1 MKKRVRIYKAQ
12 QGGVPQQKQ
21 ISETELMD
29 MTYKLLTAGSEP
41 QEVLTSL
48 VSSGVQ
54 QDLANRAISSVVE
67 YINDEQAKMDADRN
81 QDMDAKEDL
90 MAEEQADQDEA
101 MRQAEYESRQK
112 AMQEMYYGEYEED
125 PGAEAEEDAVVDD
138 LIMKTGGK
146 MPSKRTFVRNYIKQA
161 GGVQEDGR
169 ADSTGATERNNDL
182 SRFVGTLKDKGNQAL
197 MKQDAEAMY
206 ESMQQ
211 DGGDVES
218 PVMAFDPYHNLAHY
232 SDTFE
237 HAMPSM
243 QTGLVQAQF
252 GGGMTRGQERRMG
265 RRYNRMLRNIP
276 MGFNP
281 GGPGM
286 FPGAMNI
293 YTMGNLPMQQMPA
306 AGSYYGGVQLANI
319 DVRRT
324 GLFGRPKEYTIN
336 FFSPTPVTQQ
346 DVSNVIKQEEN
357 NIKETEK
364 EVTEDK
370 KQEEVNTSTATNAGV
385 KEEEIKS
392 GSPVNEAPTT
402 QIIKGKGDDEI
413 VEEIVEEKTYK
424 PRSVY
429 AYNQP
434 AQKLDDQEMW
444 YYSPDRDGMSFMQS
458 GNDWYYD
465 VATDEDQKWNKITDP
480 ERLKQLDKKLK
491 GADLYTLPGK
501 DGFYY
506 RQRADGSYA
515 KFKGDPK
522 KHSEASSKQIAVI
535 KPTDKNYSYLNKNRK
550 YSTSLAGKQIG
561 GFVDPSN
568 PELYKFIYGGV
579 DDLAVPMAD
588 GKLTNDPYFEYGGLV
603 KAQRGMTTITD
614 KFGNTK
620 KVTADEAA
628 VWQRSKAENPEA
640 RLEDVSFQSEKPI
653 QRNPAIQEQLLDY
666 NNPYIG
672 NTYVGGPYDQ
682 YGYPQYGYA
691 PNMRLSTLG
700 AYRYNPMVSYAGS
713 WAQQQGLPYD
723 PNTGQPISGRIY
735 NPALQSIDVKKSSWL
750 TGAPKKYTMYFQGQ
764 GEPGTAIDKAYKPGT
779 WYKGSDGQM
788 QYTGDTSNKGT
799 SSSEKSSYDP
809 TGLSRRQRRADEN
822 YKEIYGHYPGEG
834 RSKSETIDAPLRG
847 IPQAEVPNLDIL
859 PGKDAYKGRTPNLTP
874 VGKLPT
880 RPLSPINTEGGQ
892 ETIPGTST
900 SPAQSPEEQPI
911 PTAGVTADSVY
922 SGEMGSSEEYCFP
935 GGACFSM
942 PEQLEGDQRLF
953 QDLPTTL
960 LRQDLRAN
968 KNWVTGDDQLD
979 VSKLTRQDVL
989 DALMAEKGSPNE
1001 ALENFEQYPNLNTFV
1016 DKWLEYQKGYQANTG
1031 DYNIRSLEDDV
1042 FTNDSSRPRYS
1053 DWLTAMGTPGSDP
1066 TDIFD
1071 DQGVLGMPNK
1081 KYGGILAKAQTGLNT
1096 FSTAASDIPPGYFKD
1111 PVTGLIKNFAGEVYQ
1126 PKTSLTDSQT
1136 LMTNPYKFEKNT
1148 ATGEEPAIKMGTEGT
1163 YENTGLLT
1171 AKDKEKQSQQQ
1182 MAVDVKNKNMFN
1194 VDFQQGLDQ
1203 FNKYGN
1209 MFAQMLEGKDE
1220 AARQRQLY
1228 DQLAA
1233 ENIYGSTSVT
1243 KRGTYNVNS
1252 GLLEEDKMGFTGV
1265 IKYGGN
1271 IKQEGGLYSQALN
1284 EYDYFQKNPESW
1296 EGDPEMTNPDGSLN
1310 MCLDCINVDWDNEQ
1324 HVRDASRLIEEGYSQ
1339 GTHHNLDRFNNSLK
1353 KYNIPTPLYN
1363 SKGRVPV
1370 KPAQAVIS
1378 FQEGGDMMEDDDYG
1392 YSEEEEVYMTPEE
1405 IEQFLMD
1412 GGDLEFI

>member
-12 QGGVPQQKQ
+12 QGGVPQQQQ

-29 MTYKLLTAGSEP
+29 MTYKLLTGGSEP
-41 QEVLTSL
+41 EEVLTSL

-54 QDLANRAISSVVE
+54 QDLANKAISSVVE
-67 YINDEQAKMDADRN
+67 YINDEQAKMDADRD

-101 MRQAEYESRQK
+101 MRQAEYDSRQK
-112 AMQEMYYGEYEED
+112 ALQEMYYGEYEED

-138 LIMKTGGK
+138 LIMKNGGK
-146 MPSKRTFVRNYIKQA
+146 MPSKRTFVRNYIKQV

-182 SRFVGTLKDKGNQAL
+182 SRFVGTLKAKGNQAL

-218 PVMAFDPYHNLAHY
+218 PVMDFDPYHNLAHY

-252 GGGMTRGQERRMG
+252 GGGLTRGQERRMG

-293 YTMGNLPMQQMPA
+293 YTMGNMPGVQQIPS

-336 FFSPTPVTQQ
+336 FFTPTPVTQQ

-364 EVTEDK
+364 EVTQDK
-370 KQEEVNTSTATNAGV
+370 KQEEVDTA
-385 KEEEIKS
+385 
-392 GSPVNEAPTT
+392 
-402 QIIKGKGDDEI
+402 
-413 VEEIVEEKTYK
+413 
-424 PRSVY
+424 
-429 AYNQP
+429 
-434 AQKLDDQEMW
+434 
-444 YYSPDRDGMSFMQS
+444 
-458 GNDWYYD
+458 
-465 VATDEDQKWNKITDP
+465 
-480 ERLKQLDKKLK
+480 
-491 GADLYTLPGK
+491 
-501 DGFYY
+501 
-506 RQRADGSYA
+506 
-515 KFKGDPK
+515 
-522 KHSEASSKQIAVI
+522 
-535 KPTDKNYSYLNKNRK
+535 TDKNAEVQKE
-550 YSTSLAGKQIG
+550 AGKETTVTDSKVEGKKSTVVTKPVVTGEDKTPVEVPVYQGEPWKQTLQQNYDARLVDAGADSDYFENSPFAYRSLSSYPMSKPAPWEQTLSGRNPNLYVPPVKSKDSEKYAANAAKVKANAAKVAANKAKVQANAEKWRKASDKYYEETDPFGGGDPTIGWRPEMQIG

-568 PELYKFIYGGV
+568 PDLYKFIYGGA
-579 DDLAVPMAD
+579 DDIAIPMAD

-653 QRNPAIQEQLLDY
+653 QRNPAIQQQLEQQYYD
-666 NNPYIG
+666 PYAQ
-672 NTYVGGPYDQ
+672 YAQ

-700 AYRYNPMVSYAGS
+700 AYGYNPMVSYAGS

-764 GEPGTAIDKAYKPGT
+764 GEPGTGIDKAYKPGT

-822 YKEIYGHYPGEG
+822 YKKIYGHYPGEG
-834 RSKSETIDAPLRG
+834 RSKPETIDAPLRG

-859 PGKDAYKGRTPNLTP
+859 PGVDAYQGRTPNLTP
-874 VGKLPT
+874 VGSLPT
-880 RPLSPINTEGGQ
+880 RAASPIDTQGRQDIISGTMSYQGMPLREEEEEVIGGPFNTAGPVATQ
-892 ETIPGTST
+892 EDEVATPEFGNYQGMPTAPSFSAPFNMAGPYATEEDMMPEYQLPQDPRVDYANESLQLPFRPGPGLFDNYVDYSNIMSGNPSDLDMSGMPYGDMNPMFTIDPVTKQPVRVRSNPPQRRNV
-900 SPAQSPEEQPI
+900 PAQPRNNT
-911 PTAGVTADSVY
+911 PTPVRNTRVT
-922 SGEMGSSEEYCFP
+922 
-935 GGACFSM
+935 
-942 PEQLEGDQRLF
+942 PEQYVQKQKRDYTPLPSVSNPKMNSEQKYRHDQ
-953 QDLPTTL
+953 DIKD
-960 LRQDLRAN
+960 RQLY
-968 KNWVTGDDQLD
+968 GMYLQ
-979 VSKLTRQDVL
+979 
-989 DALMAEKGSPNE
+989 EYG
-1001 ALENFEQYPNLNTFV
+1001 V
-1016 DKWLEYQKGYQANTG
+1016 DKGRKMFLKDNPQLSYILTG
-1031 DYNIRSLEDDV
+1031 Q
-1042 FTNDSSRPRYS
+1042 PR
-1053 DWLTAMGTPGSDP
+1053 
-1066 TDIFD
+1066 
-1071 DQGVLGMPNK
+1071 K

-1096 FSTAASDIPPGYFKD
+1096 FSASASDIPINYFKD
-1111 PVTGLIKNFAGEVYQ
+1111 PVTGVIRNLAGEIYQ

-1136 LMTNPYKFEKNT
+1136 LITNPYKFEKNIV
-1148 ATGEEPAIKMGTEGT
+1148 TGEEPAIKMGTEGT

-1243 KRGTYNVNS
+1243 DRGTYDVNS
-1252 GLLEEDKMGFTGV
+1252 GLFRQDEMGFTGV

-1271 IKQEGGLYSQALN
+1271 IKQEGG
-1284 EYDYFQKNPESW
+1284 D
-1296 EGDPEMTNPDGSLN
+1296 
-1310 MCLDCINVDWDNEQ
+1310 
-1324 HVRDASRLIEEGYSQ
+1324 
-1339 GTHHNLDRFNNSLK
+1339 
-1353 KYNIPTPLYN
+1353 
-1363 SKGRVPV
+1363 
-1370 KPAQAVIS
+1370 
-1378 FQEGGDMMEDDDYG
+1378 MEDDDYG

-1405 IEQFLMD
+1405 IEQFLID

>member
-12 QGGVPQQKQ
+12 KGGVPQQKQ

-29 MTYKLLTAGSEP
+29 MTYKLLTSGSEP
-41 QEVLTSL
+41 EEVLTSL

-54 QDLANRAISSVVE
+54 QDLANKAISSVVE
-67 YINDEQAKMDADRN
+67 YINDEQAKMDADRD
-81 QDMDAKEDL
+81 QDMEAKEDL
-90 MAEEQADQDEA
+90 MAEEQADQEEA

-112 AMQEMYYGEYEED
+112 ALQEMYYGEYEED
-125 PGAEAEEDAVVDD
+125 PGADAEEDAVVDS
-138 LIMKTGGK
+138 LIMKNGGK
-146 MPSKRTFVRNYIKQA
+146 MPSKRTFVRNYIKQV

-182 SRFVGTLKDKGNQAL
+182 SRFVGTLKAKGNQAL

-218 PVMAFDPYHNLAHY
+218 PVMEFDPYHNLAHY

-243 QTGLVQAQF
+243 QTGLVEAQF
-252 GGGMTRGQERRMG
+252 GGGLTRGQERRMG

-293 YTMGNLPMQQMPA
+293 YTMGNLPMQQMPS

-336 FFSPTPVTQQ
+336 FFTPTPVTQQ
-346 DVSNVIKQEEN
+346 DVANVIKQEEN

-364 EVTEDK
+364 EVTQEK
-370 KQEEVNTSTATNAGV
+370 KQEEVDTATDKNAEV
-385 KEEEIKS
+385 QKAEEKSTTPTNESPTVTSVKS
-392 GSPVNEAPTT
+392 GGKKDAWGRTADDKWYGFDPELKKYTT
-402 QIIKGKGDDEI
+402 KDKWGR
-413 VEEIVEEKTYK
+413 T
-424 PRSVY
+424 
-429 AYNQP
+429 
-434 AQKLDDQEMW
+434 
-444 YYSPDRDGMSFMQS
+444 PD
-458 GNDWYYD
+458 NDWYGFDPETKEWTKGKKKQKSLSFEESPYAYRSLSSYPLTTEPWEQALSERNPNLYIPPVEVD
-465 VATDEDQKWNKITDP
+465 ESQSYKAWLKSKGYPDSPKYKQMYNTSKPKTNTSSNKLSTTNAAKVAANAAKVKANAEKWRKISDKYYEETDP
-480 ERLKQLDKKLK
+480 F
-491 GADLYTLPGK
+491 GG
-501 DGFYY
+501 
-506 RQRADGSYA
+506 
-515 KFKGDPK
+515 GDPTIGWRP
-522 KHSEASSKQIAVI
+522 EM
-535 KPTDKNYSYLNKNRK
+535 
-550 YSTSLAGKQIG
+550 QIG

-568 PELYKFIYGGV
+568 PDLYKFIYGGA
-579 DDLAVPMAD
+579 DDITIPMVD
-588 GKLTNDPYFEYGGLV
+588 GKLTNDPYFESGGLV
-603 KAQRGMTTITD
+603 KAQQGMVTITD
-614 KFGNTK
+614 KFGNSK

-628 VWQRSKAENPEA
+628 IWQKSKAENPEA

-653 QRNPAIQEQLLDY
+653 QQNPAIQQQLLDY

-672 NTYVGGPYDQ
+672 NTYVGGQYGQ
-682 YGYPQYGYA
+682 YGYPLYGYA

-700 AYRYNPMVSYAGS
+700 AYGYNPMVSYAGS

-735 NPALQSIDVKKSSWL
+735 NPALQKIDVKKSSWL

-764 GEPGTAIDKAYKPGT
+764 GEPGTGIDKAYKPGT

-788 QYTGDTSNKGT
+788 HYTGDTSNKGT

-822 YKEIYGHYPGEG
+822 YKKIYGHYPGEG
-834 RSKSETIDAPLRG
+834 RSKPETIDAPLRG

-859 PGKDAYKGRTPNLTP
+859 PGVDAYKGRTPNLTP

-880 RPLSPINTEGGQ
+880 RPASPINTQ
-892 ETIPGTST
+892 SNQNIIPGTMMYQGMPSRQEEEITSGIPFNMAGPFATQEDMISEYQLPQDARVDYANESLQLPFRPGPGFFEGMTDYTNIMSGNPSDLDLSGMPYGNVNPMFTIDPITQQPVPIYNNRRKRFAPT
-900 SPAQSPEEQPI
+900 SPVNNRNNRNNRNNITPEEYVRQQKNNYT
-911 PTAGVTADSVY
+911 PT
-922 SGEMGSSEEYCFP
+922 
-935 GGACFSM
+935 
-942 PEQLEGDQRLF
+942 
-953 QDLPTTL
+953 PTTSEVTSKSKREVQQMQKDREL
-960 LRQDLRAN
+960 YGMYLQEYGVDRGRQMFLKDNPQLSYV
-968 KNWVTGDDQLD
+968 VTG
-979 VSKLTRQDVL
+979 K
-989 DALMAEKGSPNE
+989 
-1001 ALENFEQYPNLNTFV
+1001 
-1016 DKWLEYQKGYQANTG
+1016 
-1031 DYNIRSLEDDV
+1031 
-1042 FTNDSSRPRYS
+1042 SR
-1053 DWLTAMGTPGSDP
+1053 
-1066 TDIFD
+1066 
-1071 DQGVLGMPNK
+1071 

-1096 FSTAASDIPPGYFKD
+1096 FSTSASDIPAGYYKD
-1111 PVTGLIKNFAGEVYQ
+1111 PVTGLIKNFAGEIYQ

-1194 VDFQQGLDQ
+1194 IDFQQGLDQ

-1220 AARQRQLY
+1220 AARQRELY
-1228 DQLAA
+1228 DKLAA
-1233 ENIYGSTSVT
+1233 ENIYGSTSIT
-1243 KRGTYNVNS
+1243 NRGTYGVND
-1252 GLLEEDKMGFTGV
+1252 GLIREDDMGFTGV
-1265 IKYGGN
+1265 VKYGGN
-1271 IKQEGGLYSQALN
+1271 IKQEGG
-1284 EYDYFQKNPESW
+1284 D
-1296 EGDPEMTNPDGSLN
+1296 
-1310 MCLDCINVDWDNEQ
+1310 I
-1324 HVRDASRLIEEGYSQ
+1324 
-1339 GTHHNLDRFNNSLK
+1339 
-1353 KYNIPTPLYN
+1353 
-1363 SKGRVPV
+1363 
-1370 KPAQAVIS
+1370 
-1378 FQEGGDMMEDDDYG
+1378 EDDDYG

>member
-29 MTYKLLTAGSEP
+29 MTYKLLTGGSEP
-41 QEVLTSL
+41 EEVLTSL

-54 QDLANRAISSVVE
+54 QDLANKAISSVVE
-67 YINDEQAKMDADRN
+67 YINDEQAKMDADRD

-243 QTGLVQAQF
+243 QTGLVEAQF

-370 KQEEVNTSTATNAGV
+370 KQEEVDTATDKNAEVQKEAGKETAVAGTTTTPQSGGKKSTVVTKPVVTGEDKTPVEVPIYQGEPWRQTLQQNYDARLADAGADSDYFENSPFAYRSLSSYPMGSQGPWEQALSGRNPNLYVPPVEADESESYKAWLKSKGYPDSAKYKQMYNASKSKTNTNSNKSLATNAAKV
-385 KEEEIKS
+385 KANAAKVAANKAKVQANAEKWRKASDKYYEE
-392 GSPVNEAPTT
+392 
-402 QIIKGKGDDEI
+402 
-413 VEEIVEEKTYK
+413 
-424 PRSVY
+424 
-429 AYNQP
+429 
-434 AQKLDDQEMW
+434 
-444 YYSPDRDGMSFMQS
+444 
-458 GNDWYYD
+458 
-465 VATDEDQKWNKITDP
+465 TDP
-480 ERLKQLDKKLK
+480 F
-491 GADLYTLPGK
+491 GG
-501 DGFYY
+501 GN
-506 RQRADGSYA
+506 
-515 KFKGDPK
+515 
-522 KHSEASSKQIAVI
+522 
-535 KPTDKNYSYLNKNRK
+535 PTIGWRPEM
-550 YSTSLAGKQIG
+550 QIG

-568 PELYKFIYGGV
+568 PELYKFIYGGA
-579 DDLAVPMAD
+579 DDLAIPMAD

-682 YGYPQYGYA
+682 YGYPPYGYA

-700 AYRYNPMVSYAGS
+700 VYGYNPMVSYAGS

-822 YKEIYGHYPGEG
+822 YKKIYGHYPGEG

-847 IPQAEVPNLDIL
+847 IPQAEVPNLDII
-859 PGKDAYKGRTPNLTP
+859 PGVDAYKGRTPNLTP

-880 RPLSPINTEGGQ
+880 RPLSPIDTQGRQ
-892 ETIPGTST
+892 DIIPGTMSYQGMPLREEEEEVIGGPFNTAGPVATQEDEVVTPEFGNYQGMPTAPSFSAPFNMAGPYATEEDMIPEYQLPQDPRVDYANESLQLPFRPGPGLFDNYVDYSNIMSGNPSDLDMSGMPYGDMNPMFTIDPVTKQPVRVRSNPPQRRNVSTQPRNNNRNNNRDIPTRNNNASAEQYVRRQRETYTPSPST
-900 SPAQSPEEQPI
+900 SKARPESAREVQQLQKDRELYGMYLQEY
-911 PTAGVTADSVY
+911 GVDK
-922 SGEMGSSEEYCFP
+922 GRKMFLKDNP
-935 GGACFSM
+935 
-942 PEQLEGDQRLF
+942 QLSYI
-953 QDLPTTL
+953 
-960 LRQDLRAN
+960 
-968 KNWVTGDDQLD
+968 VTG
-979 VSKLTRQDVL
+979 KT
-989 DALMAEKGSPNE
+989 
-1001 ALENFEQYPNLNTFV
+1001 
-1016 DKWLEYQKGYQANTG
+1016 
-1031 DYNIRSLEDDV
+1031 
-1042 FTNDSSRPRYS
+1042 
-1053 DWLTAMGTPGSDP
+1053 
-1066 TDIFD
+1066 
-1071 DQGVLGMPNK
+1071 K
-1081 KYGGILAKAQTGLNT
+1081 KYGGILAKAQIGLNT

-1220 AARQRQLY
+1220 AARQRELY

-1243 KRGTYNVNS
+1243 DRGTYDVNS
-1252 GLLEEDKMGFTGV
+1252 GLFRQDEMGFTGV

-1271 IKQEGGLYSQALN
+1271 IKQEGG
-1284 EYDYFQKNPESW
+1284 P
-1296 EGDPEMTNPDGSLN
+1296 
-1310 MCLDCINVDWDNEQ
+1310 
-1324 HVRDASRLIEEGYSQ
+1324 
-1339 GTHHNLDRFNNSLK
+1339 
-1353 KYNIPTPLYN
+1353 
-1363 SKGRVPV
+1363 
-1370 KPAQAVIS
+1370 
-1378 FQEGGDMMEDDDYG
+1378 MEDDDYG

>member
-41 QEVLTSL
+41 EEVLTSL

-54 QDLANRAISSVVE
+54 QDLANKAISSVVE

-101 MRQAEYESRQK
+101 MRQAEYDSRQK
-112 AMQEMYYGEYEED
+112 ALQEMYYGEYEED

-138 LIMKTGGK
+138 LIMKNGGK
-146 MPSKRTFVRNYIKQA
+146 IPSKRTFVRNYIKQV

-182 SRFVGTLKDKGNQAL
+182 SRFVGTLKAKGNQAL

-218 PVMAFDPYHNLAHY
+218 PVMEFDPYHNLAHY

-237 HAMPSM
+237 HAMPSV
-243 QTGLVQAQF
+243 QTGLVEAQF
-252 GGGMTRGQERRMG
+252 GGGLTRGQERRMG

-364 EVTEDK
+364 EVTQDK
-370 KQEEVNTSTATNAGV
+370 KQEEVNTSTTTNAAV

-424 PRSVY
+424 PRSIY

-568 PELYKFIYGGV
+568 PDLYKFIYGGA
-579 DDLAVPMAD
+579 DDLAIPMAD

-640 RLEDVSFQSEKPI
+640 RLEDVSFQSEKSI
-653 QRNPAIQEQLLDY
+653 QQNPAIQQQLQQQYYD
-666 NNPYIG
+666 PYAQY
-672 NTYVGGPYDQ
+672 TQ

-700 AYRYNPMVSYAGS
+700 AYGYNPMISYAGS

-900 SPAQSPEEQPI
+900 SPVQSPEEQPI

-953 QDLPTTL
+953 QDLPSTL

-968 KNWVTGDDQLD
+968 KNWVTEDDQLD
-979 VSKLTRQDVL
+979 ISKLTRQDVL

-1016 DKWLEYQKGYQANTG
+1016 DKWLDYQKGYQANTG

-1053 DWLTAMGTPGSDP
+1053 DWLTAMGTPGADP

-1096 FSTAASDIPPGYFKD
+1096 FSTSASDIPAGYFKD

-1209 MFAQMLEGKDE
+1209 MFAQMLEGKDN
-1220 AARQRQLY
+1220 AAKQREFY

-1243 KRGTYNVNS
+1243 DRGTYDVNS
-1252 GLLEEDKMGFTGV
+1252 GLFRQDEMGYTGV

-1271 IKQEGGLYSQALN
+1271 IKQEGG
-1284 EYDYFQKNPESW
+1284 D
-1296 EGDPEMTNPDGSLN
+1296 
-1310 MCLDCINVDWDNEQ
+1310 
-1324 HVRDASRLIEEGYSQ
+1324 
-1339 GTHHNLDRFNNSLK
+1339 
-1353 KYNIPTPLYN
+1353 
-1363 SKGRVPV
+1363 
-1370 KPAQAVIS
+1370 
-1378 FQEGGDMMEDDDYG
+1378 MEDDDYG

-1405 IEQFLMD
+1405 IEQFLID